1 MANDLLSAL
10 RTYLSKVSGGEKSPQ
25 EVAAALN
32 TWARESSE
40 AIKSRV
46 EDELKRSAS
55 KMGFAK
61 QSEVDR
67 ISRELEEL
75 KSRLVTIP
83 RETLLKNAQKI
94 SKSTE
99 TAAKKSKA
107 KKPIA
112 KKPIAKKPNAKKPN
126 TKKSSAK
133 KSTRKAVK
141 RVGSK
146 R

>member
-10 RTYLSKVSGGEKSPQ
+10 RTYLSKVSGGEKTPQ

-46 EDELKRSAS
+46 EDELKRSAT

-75 KSRLVTIP
+75 KSRLVSIP
-83 RETLLKNAQKI
+83 RETLLKSAQNLNK
-94 SKSTE
+94 KSGTKKKAPVKKGAAKKK
-99 TAAKKSKA
+99 AAKKSA
-107 KKPIA
+107 A
-112 KKPIAKKPNAKKPN
+112 
-126 TKKSSAK
+126 KKSSSKGSSK
-133 KSTRKAVK
+133 KSGAK
-141 RVGSK
+141 R
-146 R
+146 

>member
-40 AIKSRV
+40 AIRSRV
-46 EDELKRSAS
+46 EDELKRSAT

-75 KSRLVTIP
+75 KSRLVSIP
-83 RETLLKNAQKI
+83 RETLLKNAENLK
-94 SKSTE
+94 KKNGTKKAAN
-99 TAAKKSKA
+99 TKRVAAKKSS
-107 KKPIA
+107 
-112 KKPIAKKPNAKKPN
+112 NR
-126 TKKSSAK
+126 KSSSKGSAK
-133 KSTRKAVK
+133 KAGAK
-141 RVGSK
+141 R
-146 R
+146 

>member
-10 RTYLSKVSGGEKSPQ
+10 RTYLTKVSGGEKTPQ

-83 RETLLKNAQKI
+83 RETLIKNAQKI
-94 SKSTE
+94 SKTRK
-99 TAAKKSKA
+99 APAKKQGA
-107 KKPIA
+107 KKA
-112 KKPIAKKPNAKKPN
+112 
-126 TKKSSAK
+126 TSKKSSAK
-133 KSTRKAVK
+133 KSNRKTVK
-141 RVGSK
+141 KAGSK

>member
-46 EDELKRSAS
+46 EDELKRSAT

-75 KSRLVTIP
+75 KSRLVSIP
-83 RETLLKNAQKI
+83 RETLLKNAENLK
-94 SKSTE
+94 KKNGTKKAAN
-99 TAAKKSKA
+99 TKRVAAKKSS
-107 KKPIA
+107 
-112 KKPIAKKPNAKKPN
+112 NR
-126 TKKSSAK
+126 KSSSKGSAK
-133 KSTRKAVK
+133 KAGAK
-141 RVGSK
+141 R
-146 R
+146 